1 MKKLLLLLLP
11 ILFASC
17 SNPSLQ
23 AGGWLAPTLPAIGC
37 IIFGI
42 LAVHD
47 IKYIGKK
54 DSYYKVFSIICAL
67 ATIGILLIAHFNK

>member
-1 MKKLLLLLLP
+1 MP
-11 ILFASC
+11 ILLFASC

-23 AGGWLAPTLPAIGC
+23 QGGWLAPALPAVGC
-37 IIFGI
+37 IIFAV

-54 DSYYKVFSIICAL
+54 DSYYKVFSIICAVM
-67 ATIGILLIAHFNK
+67 TIAILIIAYFNK